1 MYTLSFH
8 LSILRIANENAS
20 DNSTIQWSHLTTLCN
35 SDNNSILLNKLLPKL
50 VFDFDRSK
58 TRLSS
63 DERRSLRQHFL
74 YLADQCKKL
83 KDFKSAK
90 LILLNLADSAYKLPE
105 RKYWTS
111 RFVKCLRSRYND
123 LFYFN
128 MNFKITIIGF
138 IPRWKSCGPYSYIIF
153 YSL

>member
-1 MYTLSFH
+1 MYTLSSH

-35 SDNNSILLNKLLPKL
+35 SDNNSILLNKLLAKL

-74 YLADQCKKL
+74 YLAEQCKKL
-83 KDFKSAK
+83 KDFESAK

-105 RKYWTS
+105 RKCWTS
-111 RFVKCLRSRYND
+111 SFVKCLHLGYND

-128 MNFKITIIGF
+128 MNFKTTTLDF
-138 IPRWKSCGPYSYIIF
+138 KTRCKSCGSYSYIILH
-153 YSL
+153 SL